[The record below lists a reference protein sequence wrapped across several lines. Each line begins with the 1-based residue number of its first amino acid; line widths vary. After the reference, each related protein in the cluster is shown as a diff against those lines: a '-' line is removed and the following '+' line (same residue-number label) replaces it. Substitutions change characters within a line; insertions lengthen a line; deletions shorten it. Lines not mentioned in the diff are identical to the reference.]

1 MGIKA
6 IVRNMERVNTV
17 NAAWAKLVNTFGD
30 GQEFTRKQA
39 REVLKGTGVS
49 FKAINETYNGFKHVR
64 TETFEKTVEPTYL
77 TSYVV
82 YFNDTRFQ
90 FSYISDATRFAK
102 AVNKSVVKEDSQEE
116 TVECKRFYYVLEDSI
131 NCNIDNIKGQAESLI
146 KELQEEQVSL
156 EKQLKQIEAIVK
168 TL

>member
-1 MGIKA
+1 MGIKT
-6 IVRNMERVNTV
+6 IKQQIKRMNDVNV
-17 NAAWAKLVNTFGD
+17 AWAKLVDAFGN
-30 GQEFTRKQA
+30 GQEFSRKQA
-39 REVLKGTGVS
+39 IEVLKGTGIS
-49 FKAINETYNGFKHVR
+49 FKAINETYDGFKHVR

-77 TSYVV
+77 TSYAV

-90 FSYISDATRFAK
+90 FSYMSDAKRFAE
-102 AVNKSVVKEDSQEE
+102 ALNKPVVEEDSQKE
-116 TVECKRFYYVLEDSI
+116 TIECKRFYYVLEDSI
-131 NCNIDNIKGQAESLI
+131 NCNIDNIKEQAESLI